1 MEPVRRISLMSLV
14 TSTRPPTLE
23 VPAERFWCLARSAIQ
38 LQTRQQG
45 FVGACKGLCAL
56 RGGLTLSNEEALGGN
71 NGCRHG
77 GCSCLGSLRN
87 ERSWTESGANAHCV
101 IRPWGGSLALPCLLL
116 RNQNCRFLP
125 LLSLFSFS
133 LDVYREGLEG
143 QDTQSC
149 QTASHRGRM
158 QICNL
163 ELQYQK

>member
-23 VPAERFWCLARSAIQ
+23 VPAERFWCLARSANQ

-45 FVGACKGLCAL
+45 FVGACKELCAL

-87 ERSWTESGANAHCV
+87 ERSWTESGAPCPCCV
-101 IRPWGGSLALPCLLL
+101 IRPWRGSLALPCLLL
-116 RNQNCRFLP
+116 RNQNCRLLP
-125 LLSLFSFS
+125 PFSLS
-133 LDVYREGLEG
+133 LDVYRDGLEG

-158 QICNL
+158 QT
-163 ELQYQK
+163 